1 MVRTVAA
8 RMLIIAGLCV
18 VIASFSIRTKGA
30 RPTGPTTVADGR
42 PQSNDA
48 ERALRELLEEQVAA
62 WNRGEVEVF
71 MAGYWKSEET
81 SFSGVNGVTRGWEG
95 LLNRYKKNYPD
106 RKAMGK
112 LTFGKIEVT
121 PLCADAA
128 MILGEWH
135 LERENPVGGV
145 FTLVARRF
153 PEGWRIIHDHTD
165 AVTTQ
170 KQ

>member
-1 MVRTVAA
+1 MAKTAA
-8 RMLIIAGLCV
+8 ERMLIIAGLCV
-18 VIASFSIRTKGA
+18 LFASFAIRTKGA
-30 RPTGPTTVADGR
+30 WAMAASTMAHRRAQT
-42 PQSNDA
+42 NDA
-48 ERALRELLEEQVAA
+48 EKALDRLLEEQVAA
-62 WNRGEVEVF
+62 WNRGDVEAF
-71 MAGYWKSEET
+71 MAGYWKSDET
-81 SFSGVNGVTRGWEG
+81 SFSGVNGVTRGWDG
-95 LLNRYKKNYPD
+95 LLNRYRKNYPD

-165 AVTTQ
+165 TVAPQ
-170 KQ
+170 KP